1 MSKVNNMD
9 IIYLVVTQD
18 PLTNRPVDYA
28 VCSSEREA
36 SRIMTRLLEAGR
48 FAAVAKKRMIS
59 DKNS

>member
-1 MSKVNNMD
+1 MD